1 MTVLV
6 SRITDA
12 LLECSIAGSF
22 SRVGYETR
30 SRLQHWTLLSDYDMT
45 AKTVVVTG
53 PTSGLGKEV
62 VKILRQA
69 NAHLVLV
76 ARNREKLDAVVREL
90 LDVTGTGT
98 INTVVVDMGNL
109 ASVRTACN
117 EIICTTPVVDV
128 LVHNAGALSKSYS
141 QTSDGLE
148 STVAS
153 HVVGPFLMT
162 TLLLPL
168 MRAVHGRVITVSS
181 GGMYAVSLPHVR
193 QGGSLEMSPEK
204 YDGTRQY
211 ALAKRAQV
219 TLNEM
224 WAKVEPD
231 VQFHAMHPG
240 WADTPGV
247 QEALPTFHKV
257 TKALLRSPA
266 QGADTIAWLAM
277 EPQLSTNS
285 GSFWCDR
292 ATRSVH
298 RLPVTKRSDTQSA
311 RDALWAWCV
320 DAAGLSTAPR

>member
-90 LDVTGTGT
+90 LDMTGTGT